1 MLEVLDKRE
10 SRNTDVFFN
19 PFPGLR
25 PFDID
30 ESHLFFGREGQS
42 DEVVEML
49 ARNKFAAVI
58 GASGSGKS
66 SLMYCGIIP
75 VLYGGFIANAG
86 SSWHTI
92 VTRPGSGPIDNL
104 SEAIVN
110 SLQEDDESE
119 VSVSSDEEWLTNCF
133 NH

>member
-1 MLEVLDKRE
+1 MLDVLEKRGTK
-10 SRNTDVFFN
+10 RNKGAYFN

-25 PFDID
+25 PFAID

-49 ARNKFAAVI
+49 ARNRFAAVI

-75 VLYGGFIANAG
+75 VLYGGFISNAG
-86 SSWHTI
+86 SSWHTV

-104 SEAIVN
+104 SEAIVE
-110 SLQEDDESE
+110 SLQEDDENE
-119 VSVSSDEEWLTNCF
+119 VKLI
-133 NH
+133 